1 MGGPS
6 PPVPETK
13 RAMGKEKDFNDKSK
27 QREAKCKIVH
37 PHEGAILSRV
47 HPSPPFRSPAEAE
60 GLELLPQVAL
70 ELGQASLGLQFF
82 KG

>member
-1 MGGPS
+1 M
-6 PPVPETK
+6 
-13 RAMGKEKDFNDKSK
+13 
-27 QREAKCKIVH
+27 QIVH